1 MVNVM
6 KSQFLEVMKNI
17 ALVSISGSVCYGLW
31 LVLLIINALGLP
43 PVYSTV
49 LPASIVV
56 AILVLGVAF
65 GLFLQGIYIAVFQW
79 ES

>member
-1 MVNVM
+1 M

-17 ALVSISGSVCYGLW
+17 ALMSVSGSVCYGLW
-31 LVLLIINALGLP
+31 LVLLILNSLGMP

-49 LPASIVV
+49 LPASVVV

-65 GLFLQGIYIAVFQW
+65 GLFLQGIYLAVFHW
-79 ES
+79 EK